1 MQETLLTGSYSLHVP
16 DIARRVLA
24 TQARERQQKDEFCGP
39 FWVVAAVA
47 ALTGRVLTQD
57 DAAVAAGTLL
67 TAGGGRLEDL
77 PPGAA
82 SRADYLRTVT
92 TTEDTALAGTSP
104 QGIVRAIGE
113 LSGGEV
119 TAVPL
124 CGRWTGTILNALAG
138 LVLGDGDAVAI
149 LNVAT
154 RYLWHSHPGLPDV
167 LGYLDGADVRPAESE
182 WQVGHYVA
190 IVGSLTGSQRQLLMC
205 ADTYPSLGAQ
215 GVHVQPAD
223 CLAAALNRDGAG
235 TSGGAIVAVESHRA
249 AGIQAWA
256 TDQGLAFGYWDNG
269 APTVSAVETGSS
281 AS

>member
-1 MQETLLTGSYSLHVP
+1 MTGSYSLHVP
-16 DIARRVLA
+16 DVARRVLA
-24 TQARERQQKDEFCGP
+24 SQARERQQKDEFCGP

-47 ALTGRVLTQD
+47 ALTGRILTQD

-82 SRADYLRTVT
+82 SRADYLQQVP
-92 TTEDTALAGTSP
+92 TTEDTTLAGTSP
-104 QGIVRAIGE
+104 QGIVRAISE
-113 LSGGEV
+113 LSAGEV

-124 CGRWTGTILNALAG
+124 CGQWTDSILNALAG
-138 LVLGDGDAVAI
+138 LVLSAGDAVAI

-167 LGYLDGADVRPAESE
+167 LGYLDGTDVRPAASE

-205 ADTYPSLGAQ
+205 ADTYPSLGTQ
-215 GVHVQPAD
+215 GVHLQPAG

-235 TSGGAIVAVESHRA
+235 TSGGAIVAVQTDRA
-249 AGIQAWA
+249 PRIQAWA
-256 TDQGLAFGYWDNG
+256 ATQDLAVGFWDNG
-269 APTVSAVETGSS
+269 APDTEPLAEAEGA

>member
-1 MQETLLTGSYSLHVP
+1 MTGSYSLHVP
-16 DIARRVLA
+16 DVARRVLA
-24 TQARERQQKDEFCGP
+24 SQARERQQKDEFCGP

-47 ALTGRVLTQD
+47 ALTGRVVTQD

-82 SRADYLRTVT
+82 SRADYLRQVP

-104 QGIVRAIGE
+104 QGIVRAVSE

-124 CGRWTGTILNALAG
+124 CGQWTDSMLNALAG
-138 LVLGDGDAVAI
+138 LVLDGDDAVAI

-154 RYLWHSHPGLPDV
+154 RYLWHSHPSLPDV
-167 LGYLDGADVRPAESE
+167 LGYLDGADVRPAASE
-182 WQVGHYVA
+182 WDVGHYVA

-215 GVHVQPAD
+215 GVHVQPAG

-235 TSGGAIVAVESHRA
+235 TSGGAMVAVPAGRA
-249 AGIQAWA
+249 AEIEAWA
-256 TDQGLAFGYWDNG
+256 ADQALAFGYWDNG
-269 APTVSAVETGSS
+269 APDAAPMSTS
-281 AS
+281 

>member
-1 MQETLLTGSYSLHVP
+1 LTGSYSLHVP

-24 TQARERQQKDEFCGP
+24 SQARERQQKDEFCGP

-47 ALTGRVLTQD
+47 ALTGQVVTQD

-82 SRADYLRTVT
+82 SRADYLREVPT
-92 TTEDTALAGTSP
+92 TQDTRLAGTSSP
-104 QGIVRAIGE
+104 GIVRAISE

-124 CGRWTGTILNALAG
+124 CGQWTDSMLNALAG
-138 LVLGDGDAVAI
+138 LVLSVGDAVAI

-154 RYLWHSHPGLPDV
+154 QYLWHSHPALPDV
-167 LGYLDGADVRPAESE
+167 LGYLDGAEVRPAASE

-190 IVGSLTGSQRQLLMC
+190 VVGSLTGSQRQLLMC
-205 ADTYPSLGAQ
+205 ADTYPSLGTQ
-215 GVHVQPAD
+215 GVHLQPAA
-223 CLAAALNRDGAG
+223 CLAAALNRDGAE
-235 TSGGAIVAVESHRA
+235 TSGGAIVAVQTDRA
-249 AGIQAWA
+249 PRIQAWA
-256 TDQGLAFGYWDNG
+256 ATQGLSVAFWDNG
-269 APTVSAVETGSS
+269 APDTEPLAGAAEAGGTPS
-281 AS
+281 

>member
-1 MQETLLTGSYSLHVP
+1 LTGSYSLHVP

-24 TQARERQQKDEFCGP
+24 SQARERQQKDEFCGP

-47 ALTGRVLTQD
+47 ALTGQVVTQD

-67 TAGGGRLEDL
+67 TAGGGRLSDL

-82 SRADYLRTVT
+82 SRSDYLREVPT
-92 TTEDTALAGTSP
+92 TQDTAQAGTSP
-104 QGIVRAIGE
+104 QGIVRAISE
-113 LSGGEV
+113 LSGGDV

-124 CGRWTGTILNALAG
+124 SGQWTASMLNAMAG
-138 LVLGDGDAVAI
+138 LVLTAGDAVAI

-154 RYLWHSHPGLPDV
+154 QYLWHSHPALPDV
-167 LGYLDGADVRPAESE
+167 LAYLDGEEVRPAASE

-190 IVGSLTGSQRQLLMC
+190 VAGSLTGSQRQLLMC

-215 GVHVQPAD
+215 GVHLQPAD
-223 CLAAALNRDGAG
+223 CLAAALNREDAE
-235 TSGGAIVAVESHRA
+235 TSGGVIVAVQTDRA
-249 AGIQAWA
+249 PRIQAWA
-256 TDQGLAFGYWDNG
+256 AGEGLSVGFWDNG
-269 APTVSAVETGSS
+269 APDIEPLS